1 MAAATMKASKS
12 SRGNKKSGHLNS
24 IHSFQSLSI
33 TPTPRPPPL
42 PAPTLSAPSFPAT
55 PLPALSPLAPQDIGI
70 HSVVMN
76 PIFRP
81 DPFGVQAVVP
91 TGGAA
96 RELVRKA
103 PWHHKVKNYIRSEVS
118 DLKDRTIHAFSAP
131 HRRMEELRAN
141 AAHHEEPGE
150 SDEDIGTRKA
160 RAVSRNWKRT
170 DLMAC
175 YICLVIPASYFS
187 FGSTN
192 SVLIINEALHDF
204 AMRGEVRFY
213 QYELALSMLDVS
225 KIIGIIIFAKLTNTQ
240 SRPLALLVASLV
252 ACGGMG
258 LAAFAVTWESF
269 SAGTALFHLGRSGIL
284 LVSQVI
290 VADTSDLSWRGIY
303 LWGLEMSSILWVW
316 SAPTV
321 AKYIVGK
328 VEWNVPIWIFF
339 SFSIPVMIPPIVT
352 TYIFYRRAKHGGFF
366 PASNHVYNHIWWS
379 PKGLWRRLSL
389 LSCELDLLGMFLWS
403 LGMGPLAT
411 TLSMSEKMQIGIGM
425 RVVALVIA
433 GCSFIMLL
441 ALWELWLNKGLKTT
455 HKARRQARRAPR
467 VTWGALPGERVMMM
481 GPAAPVG
488 YNSISMEQAAAE
500 LSVQFT
506 SFMIFQSTDVYEIQ
520 TFQIFMSQAITG
532 FGAGIVWTSL
542 LVGVQASC
550 KTHSDVGMSIA
561 LLTTSNALGE
571 LAAGAVKR
579 SMQAYMMNVL
589 PPETSPEYFLRA
601 LGGHWSVMLMVAII
615 AAALALV
622 TTGVGLTGYN
632 LDNVKQHVSGV
643 VFGRDDAD
651 RHNLLDEHASSQTLS
666 PFVSTPELQ
675 DSPLNAP
682 TSSPSTTHLDGVR
695 TTENYNAILLQ
706 NRARFRGISPPPR
719 PRSFSEEEEESLPK
733 TEKSMDKQERENTEW
748 ETAPSESAKAIFRPI
763 SDSCT
768 ALSPPSQIP
777 ESYGCVFTMDSDLE
791 PTSQATTSKEV
802 ESSKKLGID
811 PSPPQQAN
819 TVECRGP
826 AKMKTLISKAR
837 ASNVSEVAESSSSCN
852 TQFSFKK
859 RPIVSVPFGQKGH
872 LSPENNIGLSN
883 ITSLR
888 NTIIQGKSAESE
900 AQDKPTR
907 SNSTSTSN
915 KESSESSSAF
925 EESIVVNG
933 SFDAQTPIDW
943 DILDGI
949 SANGSVRTPE
959 SNSLPEFGDSGS
971 GQASPYSHAVL
982 GLSSDGEQEILQR
995 WQSWV
1000 EDGDISDV
1008 PSEAREASDEE
1019 PSLPSGQ
1026 GHHGVS
1032 QITSEVNA
1040 LTVKNSYSP
1049 EQYLSTIEELSSKA
1063 PSTTNSVD
1071 MSFIGGAGSQFQARP
1086 PLVIGVLSPYHSQP
1100 HGRAEGDMAGA
1111 GQSAAAGSG
1120 PNGKRNKNKKRG
1132 MGKKEGVANSD

>member
-1 MAAATMKASKS
+1 M
-12 SRGNKKSGHLNS
+12 
-24 IHSFQSLSI
+24 
-33 TPTPRPPPL
+33 
-42 PAPTLSAPSFPAT
+42 
-55 PLPALSPLAPQDIGI
+55 
-70 HSVVMN
+70 
-76 PIFRP
+76 
-81 DPFGVQAVVP
+81 
-91 TGGAA
+91 
-96 RELVRKA
+96 
-103 PWHHKVKNYIRSEVS
+103 
-118 DLKDRTIHAFSAP
+118 
-131 HRRMEELRAN
+131 
-141 AAHHEEPGE
+141 
-150 SDEDIGTRKA
+150 
-160 RAVSRNWKRT
+160 
-170 DLMAC
+170 
-175 YICLVIPASYFS
+175 
-187 FGSTN
+187 
-192 SVLIINEALHDF
+192 
-204 AMRGEVRFY
+204 
-213 QYELALSMLDVS
+213 
-225 KIIGIIIFAKLTNTQ
+225 
-240 SRPLALLVASLV
+240 
-252 ACGGMG
+252 
-258 LAAFAVTWESF
+258 
-269 SAGTALFHLGRSGIL
+269 
-284 LVSQVI
+284 
-290 VADTSDLSWRGIY
+290 
-303 LWGLEMSSILWVW
+303 
-316 SAPTV
+316 
-321 AKYIVGK
+321 
-328 VEWNVPIWIFF
+328 
-339 SFSIPVMIPPIVT
+339 
-352 TYIFYRRAKHGGFF
+352 
-366 PASNHVYNHIWWS
+366 
-379 PKGLWRRLSL
+379 
-389 LSCELDLLGMFLWS
+389 
-403 LGMGPLAT
+403 
-411 TLSMSEKMQIGIGM
+411 
-425 RVVALVIA
+425 
-433 GCSFIMLL
+433 
-441 ALWELWLNKGLKTT
+441 
-455 HKARRQARRAPR
+455 
-467 VTWGALPGERVMMM
+467 
-481 GPAAPVG
+481 
-488 YNSISMEQAAAE
+488 
-500 LSVQFT
+500 
-506 SFMIFQSTDVYEIQ
+506 
-520 TFQIFMSQAITG
+520 
-532 FGAGIVWTSL
+532 
-542 LVGVQASC
+542 
-550 KTHSDVGMSIA
+550 
-561 LLTTSNALGE
+561 
-571 LAAGAVKR
+571 
-579 SMQAYMMNVL
+579 
-589 PPETSPEYFLRA
+589 
-601 LGGHWSVMLMVAII
+601 
-615 AAALALV
+615 
-622 TTGVGLTGYN
+622 
-632 LDNVKQHVSGV
+632 
-643 VFGRDDAD
+643 FGRDDAD